1 MTSWLLVAVL
11 GGLVGLDT
19 TSFPQAM
26 ISRPLVAGTLT
37 GALFGRPME
46 GLAVGFV
53 LEAFSLLI
61 LPIGA
66 ARYPEGGTATVAA
79 TSAYLAVTTP
89 AGLSPGALALVVAFA
104 LGWEWVGGESVVL
117 LRRTN
122 GQILLKQEG
131 VSGRALERRHLT
143 AMALDFVRGGVVSAG
158 GGVIA
163 AGVLEVV
170 APLWDLNEGSTMAVL
185 AVLTAA
191 MIGTAVPIFGGIR
204 ARRTALATGMI
215 VGLVLASLLP

>member
-1 MTSWLLVAVL
+1 MTSWVIVAVL
-11 GGLVGLDT
+11 GGIVGLDT

-26 ISRPLVAGTLT
+26 VSRPLVAGTLT
-37 GALFGRPME
+37 GAVFGRPVE

-66 ARYPEGGTATVAA
+66 ARYPETGTATVAA
-79 TSAYLAVTTP
+79 TSAYLAATP

-122 GQILLKQEG
+122 GQIVLRRAG
-131 VSGRALERRHLT
+131 VPDRALERRHLA
-143 AMALDFVRGGVVSAG
+143 AMALDFGRGAVITVAG
-158 GGVIA
+158 GLIA
-163 AGVLEVV
+163 TGVLNVV
-170 APLWDLNEGSTMAVL
+170 APLWDLSARGTMAVL

-204 ARRTALATGMI
+204 ARRTALATGVI
-215 VGLVLASLLP
+215 VGLALAALLS

>member
-37 GALFGRPME
+37 GALFGRPVE
-46 GLAVGFV
+46 GLAAGFV
-53 LEAFSLLI
+53 LEAFALLI

-79 TSAYLAVTTP
+79 TSAYLAATP
-89 AGLSPGALALVVAFA
+89 VGLNPGALALAVAFA

-122 GQILLKQEG
+122 GRILIRGEG
-131 VSGRALERRHLT
+131 VSGRSLERRHLT
-143 AMALDFVRGGVVSAG
+143 AMALDFVRGSVVAAG
-158 GGVIA
+158 GGLMA
-163 AGVLEVV
+163 AAVLELVG
-170 APLWDLNEGSTMAVL
+170 PLWDLSDSSTMAVL

-204 ARRTALATGMI
+204 ARRTALATGVI